1 MSVFLVLWAD
11 ESWGVLVTPDNPDT
25 EELRRRISV
34 TANPDLAS
42 IFEVLDEEFYAD
54 LPEPGSPEE
63 MLWSRVGRMRAR
75 QLTLTHE
82 ERYELLLDAM
92 QGGDEQ

>member
-1 MSVFLVLWAD
+1 
-11 ESWGVLVTPDNPDT
+11 
-25 EELRRRISV
+25 LRRRISV

-63 MLWSRVGRMRAR
+63 MLWARVGRLKAR

-82 ERYELLLDAM
+82 ERYEDLLNTMQEGDAI
-92 QGGDEQ
+92 